1 MSKIYYKPHRE
12 LLVESMAELQTFNS
26 IKDMLSWIVED
37 WNKLMSTLKN
47 VKTISIEDITID
59 DYGKDERI
67 GWNNNYIVYIKGY
80 TVFGMFSTDVDTEK
94 MNEYINTEVKQ
105 YKETL

>member
-1 MSKIYYKPHRE
+1 MKVYYKPHRG
-12 LLVESMAELQTFNS
+12 LLVESMAELQTFDS
-26 IKDMLSWIVED
+26 IEDMLFWIVED

-47 VKTISIEDITID
+47 VKTISIEDVTID

-67 GWNNNYIVYIKGY
+67 GWNNNYIVYIKGLI
-80 TVFGMFSTDVDTEK
+80 VFGMFSIDVDAEK

-105 YKETL
+105 YNETL